1 MKYRN
6 AKCLENGGIDCEI
19 QHLQY
24 GWIPFTC
31 NPADTGALF
40 DVVAL
45 YDAMKFDPKTA
56 QYVYTPPAPL
66 TPEYLSVLRADAYR
80 AEADPLYFKAQRGE
94 ATNDE
99 WLAKVAEIK
108 ARFPYPTEV

>member
-6 AKCLENGGIDCEI
+6 AKRLENGGIDCEI
-19 QHLQY
+19 EHSQY
-24 GWIPFTC
+24 GWLPFTC

-40 DVVAL
+40 DVTAL
-45 YDAMKFDPKTA
+45 YDAMDSDSKIAP
-56 QYVYTPPAPL
+56 YVYVPPAPL
-66 TPEYLSVLRADAYR
+66 TREHLSVLRADAYR

-108 ARFPYPTEV
+108 ARFPYPSEV

>member
-1 MKYRN
+1 MIIKIDPL
-6 AKCLENGGIDCEI
+6 KLIPTLE
-19 QHLQY
+19 QQQ
-24 GWIPFTC
+24 
-31 NPADTGALF
+31 AA
-40 DVVAL
+40 
-45 YDAMKFDPKTA
+45 
-56 QYVYTPPAPL
+56 
-66 TPEYLSVLRADAYR
+66 RAEAYR

>member
-1 MKYRN
+1 MNYRN
-6 AKCLENGGIDCEI
+6 AKYIDGTRIDCEI
-19 QHLQY
+19 EHPIY

-31 NPADTGALF
+31 DPTDTGAAF

-45 YDAMKFDPKTA
+45 YNSMITDPETA
-56 QYVYTPPAPL
+56 AYVYMPPPL
-66 TPEYLSVLRADAYR
+66 PTSEQQQASRADAYS
-80 AEADPLYFKAQRGE
+80 AEADPLYFKVQRGE

-108 ARFPYPTEV
+108 ARFPYSI